1 MKHSKIKGP
10 AFRADSPTAG
20 SRGTPTLEQASWPG
34 LVTEEKNVLYGQG
47 GWGRPRPPT
56 DPELRGKALLDSAR
70 GHSPPGEWARIG
82 LREAEL
88 GARPRSRG
96 PCSLVRGAQGLRPG
110 SRAAQPGPPSG
121 LLQGPGLWAS
131 GSACQMGT
139 PASRQGCEEKLSQT
153 RAWNMKPASSLPL

>member
-20 SRGTPTLEQASWPG
+20 SWATPSLEQASWPG
-34 LVTEEKNVLYGQG
+34 LVMEEKNILYGQG
-47 GWGRPRPPT
+47 GWGRPKLPT

-88 GARPRSRG
+88 GAGPRSRG
-96 PCSLVRGAQGLRPG
+96 PCSLVRGA
-110 SRAAQPGPPSG
+110 
-121 LLQGPGLWAS
+121 
-131 GSACQMGT
+131 
-139 PASRQGCEEKLSQT
+139 
-153 RAWNMKPASSLPL
+153 